1 MDMNIPTAAAFCTGF
16 GQHDTHKDTGEP
28 YDKVTFSDI
37 VAMAENPPQ
46 TPKAQAQWTIA
57 SRYCGWDARV
67 FEVQRDRGE
76 FGLIGLDFD
85 GTAEQPANSAKEIGA
100 ALRAVFG
107 EDATRLYYSSSRATE
122 ANPKSR
128 VLLPLADYIPG
139 RDWSDTMEAIHQ
151 LLEEHGLRPD
161 PALER
166 AAQLIFLPNRGEYYR
181 HSLKGVAPVDLTP
194 DHPVIQRR
202 EANRAARLEAERA
215 AQEERVWKAAE
226 RRARFHETGLESPV
240 DHFNKAHS
248 IEGLLGRYGYAAR
261 GNGRDW
267 RSPDS
272 TSGSFALRD
281 YGEYW
286 VYMGSAMDDVGRK
299 SAAGY
304 PTGDAF
310 DLFVYHEHG
319 GDYKDAVRSYS
330 KEAGLRSEPVA
341 KPSIAESKVVPP
353 GDERRAD
360 VPRNGGFGRLESN
373 AAFMA
378 RLEPS
383 DYLVDGICEKGM
395 TYAITGF
402 TGHGKSSLMLYLML
416 QVATGKPFANQE
428 VEQGSV
434 LFLAG
439 ENPDNVR
446 RQWRALCLA
455 HGVDGYD
462 LPVFWHDGAFRISQ
476 SLDALEAEA
485 AKIPNLRL
493 IIGDT
498 LQAFF
503 EGESDNDNVSMLN
516 AARNFRSLSRAAGK
530 PTVIIPAHPAG
541 KKADKGN
548 LVPRG
553 GGAFMNEIDG
563 NYTCWREDEIV
574 TMHWQGKHRG
584 SYFEP
589 LDFAMPEKAFP
600 ELADT
605 KGRQHPISV
614 VTHLFDSDKRRR
626 AQEAMRKETDALRA
640 IHANNKISEAGL
652 ADALGASKSTARRI
666 KERLIKDGLVKKYA
680 RKLELTDE
688 GLEVLSD
695 AES

>member
-1 MDMNIPTAAAFCTGF
+1 QWIIP
-16 GQHDTHKDTGEP
+16 
-28 YDKVTFSDI
+28 
-37 VAMAENPPQ
+37 
-46 TPKAQAQWTIA
+46 
-57 SRYCGWDARV
+57 SRYCGWDGRV
-67 FEVQRDRGE
+67 FEVQRNRGE

-122 ANPKSR
+122 ANPKAR
-128 VLLPLADYIPG
+128 VILPLADYIPG
-139 RDWSDTMEAIHQ
+139 RDWPDTMEAVHQ

-166 AAQLIFLPNRGEYYR
+166 TGQLIFLPNRGDHYR
-181 HSLKGVAPVDLTP
+181 TSHKGLAPVELTP

-202 EANRAARLEAERA
+202 EANRAARLEAERT
-215 AQEERVWKAAE
+215 AQEERAWKSAE
-226 RRARFHETGLESPV
+226 RRAKFHTTGLESPV

-286 VYMGSAMDDVGRK
+286 VYMGSAMEDVGRK

-304 PTGDAF
+304 STGDAF

-319 GDYKDAVRSYS
+319 GDYTAAVRGYS
-330 KEAGLRSEPVA
+330 KEAGLRQQDTDWRNPFEGVGSRCD
-341 KPSIAESKVVPP
+341 P
-353 GDERRAD
+353 GQQAGQGEQKAD
-360 VPRNGGFGRLESN
+360 APRNGGFGSLESN

-455 HGVDGYD
+455 HGIDGYD

-476 SLDALEAEA
+476 SQDALEAEA
-485 AKIPNLRL
+485 SKIPNLRL

-503 EGESDNDNVSMLN
+503 EGDNDNDNVAMLN

-589 LDFAMPEKAFP
+589 LDFAMPEKTFP

-614 VTHLFDSDKRRR
+614 VTHLFESDKRRK

-640 IHANNKISEAGL
+640 IHANGKISVRGL
-652 ADALGASKSTARRI
+652 ADQLGVSRGSAERIRASLVS
-666 KERLIKDGLVKKYA
+666 EGLVKKYA

-688 GLEVLSD
+688 GLEVLHD
-695 AES
+695 AEV